1 MVKKLLRAFRA
12 SLKRQF
18 NELSGKKHYHWVDT
32 SLRIITLQFFTALSE
47 QDINIEF
54 YKQNEEAFFKLV
66 HNTWDSKTS
75 KKSKKTYDGGDM
87 KRMAITGVYKEVF
100 GQHPNKK
107 NLKLLLQPIS
117 KLFFQTPLVN
127 AFIFGSF
134 FYHDYIWYPME
145 GWKRVEKWLHGTEWG
160 ELFLQYGDP
169 FAQEHRKGLKRLV
182 PGLN

>member
-47 QDINIEF
+47 QNIPVEF
-54 YKQNEEAFFKLV
+54 YKENEEAFFKLV
-66 HNTWDSKTS
+66 HNTWDNKTS

-107 NLKLLLQPIS
+107 NLKRFFESEVIQTLWVGNFRNSREYKKWKTYLQTFPLDQQK
-117 KLFFQTPLVN
+117 KLDKYMVS
-127 AFIFGSF
+127 I
-134 FYHDYIWYPME
+134 
-145 GWKRVEKWLHGTEWG
+145 EKEAR
-160 ELFLQYGDP
+160 FS
-169 FAQEHRKGLKRLV
+169 V
-182 PGLN
+182 I

>member
-18 NELSGKKHYHWVDT
+18 NELSGKKHYHWVDS

-87 KRMAITGVYKEVF
+87 KRMAVTGVYKEVF

-107 NLKLLLQPIS
+107 NLKLFFANEVVQCLWSGNFRNSREYKRWKSCLQTFPEDQQA
-117 KLFFQTPLVN
+117 KLGKYMV
-127 AFIFGSF
+127 AI
-134 FYHDYIWYPME
+134 
-145 GWKRVEKWLHGTEWG
+145 EKDAK
-160 ELFLQYGDP
+160 FS
-169 FAQEHRKGLKRLV
+169 V
-182 PGLN
+182 I